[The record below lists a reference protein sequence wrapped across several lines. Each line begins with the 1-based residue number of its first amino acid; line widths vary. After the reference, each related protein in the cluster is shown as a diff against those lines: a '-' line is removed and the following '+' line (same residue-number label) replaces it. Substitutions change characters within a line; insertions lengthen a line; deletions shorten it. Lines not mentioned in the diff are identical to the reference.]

1 VKRDECTSTTD
12 VRFCDTPDTSN
23 HARNGRLIV
32 LTKTSAM
39 PVSSFGLPART
50 TCPGAV
56 FRPGSVC
63 AACYA
68 DDRGRYSFPTVKEA
82 QARRLKWTTQ
92 ALADGSFAPTMIAHI
107 SRRSE
112 PYFRIH
118 DSGDFFS
125 TTYVEAWITIAR
137 ALPVVRFWAPTHSW
151 AIQGRRRPD
160 GDPLLEALRR
170 LDALPN
176 VTVRP
181 SARFIGD
188 CPPVIPGLS
197 AGSAVTTD
205 PSTANCPKSLRTP
218 SNCGLCRRCWD
229 EPLVPVTY
237 LKH

>member
-1 VKRDECTSTTD
+1 MT
-12 VRFCDTPDTSN
+12 
-23 HARNGRLIV
+23 I

-68 DDRGRYSFPTVKEA
+68 DDRGRYRFPTVKNA
-82 QARRLKWTTQ
+82 HSHRLTWTMRM
-92 ALADGSFAPTMIAHI
+92 LAAGRFAPTLIDHI
-107 SRRSE
+107 SRLSE

-125 TTYVEAWITIAR
+125 NAYVEAWITIAR
-137 ALPVVRFWAPTHSW
+137 ALPLVRFWAPTHSW
-151 AIQGRRRPD
+151 AIQGRRRRD
-160 GDPLLEALRR
+160 GDALLEALRR
-170 LDALPN
+170 LAALPN

-181 SARFIGD
+181 SARLVGD
-188 CPPVIPGLS
+188 RPPVIPGLN

-205 PSTANCPKSLRTP
+205 PSAANCPKSLRTP
-218 SNCGLCRRCWD
+218 SNCGPCRRCWD

>member
-1 VKRDECTSTTD
+1 MT
-12 VRFCDTPDTSN
+12 
-23 HARNGRLIV
+23 I

-39 PVSSFGLPART
+39 PVSSFSLPART

-56 FRPGSVC
+56 FRPSSVC

-68 DDRGRYSFPTVKEA
+68 DNRGRYRFPTVKNA
-82 QARRLKWTTQ
+82 QALRLTWTTQ
-92 ALADGSFAPTMIAHI
+92 ALATGSFGPTLIAHI
-107 SRRSE
+107 SSRSQ
-112 PYFRIH
+112 PHFRIH

-125 TTYVEAWITIAR
+125 AAYVEAWITIAA
-137 ALPVVRFWAPTHSW
+137 ALPRVRFWAPTHSW

-170 LDALPN
+170 LNALPN

-181 SARFIGD
+181 SARLLGD
-188 CPPVIPGLS
+188 APPVIPGLS

-205 PSTANCPKSLRTP
+205 HASATCPKSLRTP
-218 SNCGLCRRCWD
+218 SNCGPCRQCWD
-229 EPLVPVTY
+229 EPLVHVTY